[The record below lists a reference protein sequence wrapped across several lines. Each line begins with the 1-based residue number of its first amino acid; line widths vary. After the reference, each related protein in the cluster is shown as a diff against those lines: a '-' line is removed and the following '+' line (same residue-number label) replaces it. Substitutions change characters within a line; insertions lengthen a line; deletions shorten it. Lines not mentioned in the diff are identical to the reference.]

1 MKMEPCPVC
10 DEPIQYSKIGSRD
23 AYSVKCPRC
32 GNYKIVRTALA
43 NLKNTHLTA
52 RQKANISGW
61 LLENQVFEITSKNL
75 EMLLLLPAPN
85 FQERSD
91 KVLLAIEKG
100 TEYAGQFLKR
110 KKQWISWGWCIN
122 EDEIEEILQYL
133 ESISRVLKRATGDR
147 AYKIIP
153 AGWAHL
159 EEIKKISSN
168 SDQCFVAMWF
178 DDRMQTIYDNAISA
192 GILDAGYKPHRVDQ
206 REYNDKIDDEII
218 VQIKRSCFIVADFTG
233 HRGGVYY
240 EAGFAKGL
248 GLEVIFTC
256 RNDDMENLH
265 FDIRQYNCIDWAE
278 DKLTDFR
285 KKLSNRIERSL
296 GRGNYQQK

>member
-1 MKMEPCPVC
+1 MEPCPIC
-10 DEPIQYSKIGSRD
+10 EEQIQYSLIGSRD
-23 AYSVKCPRC
+23 AYSVECPRC
-32 GNYKIVRTALA
+32 DNYNIVRKALA
-43 NLKNTHLTA
+43 NLKNTHLTI
-52 RQKANISGW
+52 RQRANISGW
-61 LLENQVFEITSKNL
+61 LFENQVFEITSKNL
-75 EMLLLLPAPN
+75 EMLLLLPSPSFHDRA
-85 FQERSD
+85 D
-91 KVLLAIEKG
+91 KVLLALEKS
-100 TEYAGQFLKR
+100 TEYAGQFQRREKR
-110 KKQWISWGWCIN
+110 WISWGWCIN

-133 ESISRVLKRATGDR
+133 ESTLRVLKRETGDR

-159 EEIKKISSN
+159 EEIKKFNSD

-178 DDRMQTIYDNAISA
+178 DDSMQNIYDSAISV

-218 VQIKRSCFIVADFTG
+218 VQIRRSRFIVADFTG

-256 RNDDMENLH
+256 RKDDMENLH
-265 FDIRQYNCIDWAE
+265 FDIRQYNCIDWDE
-278 DKLTDFR
+278 DKLSDFR
-285 KKLSNRIERSL
+285 KNLSNRIERSL
-296 GRGNYQQK
+296 GYGNYQQN